1 MNLDP
6 YRSSLAKQQARK
18 EQLEARQ
25 FTLSQRLSE
34 LRQNQTDLTSAR
46 EFVTALAI
54 AVQEEIKGL
63 VEEIVTLA
71 LASVYGQGYSFSC
84 DIRTL
89 RGRPVWEFFVTK
101 DKIRLSPKDD
111 EVGGGVLDVA
121 SLGMRLVV
129 WSLMR
134 PGVKPLLLCDEPLKF
149 CNDPDGV
156 LVPKASAMLREIS
169 HMLGIQVIAVSSHGD
184 LSVAADKVYQVR
196 LEDGVSIVTELTTEK

>member
-6 YRSSLAKQQARK
+6 YRSWCAKQVARK

-34 LRQNQTDLTSAR
+34 LRQNQIDLTSAR

-71 LASVYGQGYSFSC
+71 LASVYGASYSFSC
-84 DIRTL
+84 SIKMS
-89 RGRPVWEFFVTK
+89 RGRPVWEFFILR
-101 DKIRLSPKDD
+101 DGLRLSPKDD
-111 EVGGGVLDVA
+111 EVGGGVLDIC
-121 SLGMRLVV
+121 SLGLRLVV
-129 WSLMR
+129 WSLQR
-134 PGVKPLLLCDEPLKF
+134 PDVKSCIILDEPFKYVQSIE
-149 CNDPDGV
+149 GE

-184 LSVAADKVYQVR
+184 LSIAADRVYQVR
-196 LEDGVSIVTELTTEK
+196 LEDGGSVVQEVTSDK